1 MLERRHV
8 ARIIDTHHHV
18 GQLAL
23 GNETASVESVVARKA
38 DEHRE
43 MLADFGMAAA
53 AVIPGFQY
61 ERTHGIADTRRVN
74 DAIAAYRDA
83 DPHHFPVA
91 LGVLEPLHDLVANEE
106 ELERILGD
114 LALDGVAW
122 HTRYQGVAVS
132 DRRMHELVERV
143 ADRGRPCYV
152 HMFSESGLESP
163 WMLVDLA
170 TAHPHATIV
179 ALDGFSSA
187 THVRYMEDIAER
199 CSNVLFDTAIAFP
212 LMRPIDT
219 FVERF
224 GSDRLLFGTD
234 SYAKPRLYNYPAILN
249 ELLHSPMPQ
258 ADLEAILAG
267 NFLRLFPHVAA
278 RFEANAAA

>member
-1 MLERRHV
+1 MLERREV

-23 GNETASVESVVARKA
+23 GNETGSVESSVTRKA
-38 DEHRE
+38 DEHRA
-43 MLADFGMAAA
+43 MLADFGITAA

-74 DAIAAYRDA
+74 DAIAGYRNA
-83 DPHHFPVA
+83 DPRHFPVA
-91 LGVLEPLHDLVANEE
+91 LGVLEPLHDLAANEE
-106 ELERILGD
+106 ELDRLFGELS
-114 LALDGVAW
+114 LDGVAW

-132 DRRMHELVERV
+132 DRRMHQLIERV

-163 WMLVDLA
+163 WMLLELA
-170 TAHPHATIV
+170 TAHPEATIV

-187 THVRYMEDIAER
+187 THVRYMEDIAAR
-199 CSNVLFDTAIAFP
+199 CPNVLFDTAIAFP

-219 FVERF
+219 FVQRF
-224 GSDRLLFGTD
+224 GSERLLFGTD
-234 SYAKPRLYNYPAILN
+234 SYAKPLLYNYPAILN
-249 ELLHSPMPQ
+249 ELMYSPMPQ
-258 ADLEAILAG
+258 ADLEAIFGG
-267 NFLRLFPHVAA
+267 NFLRVFPQAAA
-278 RFEANAAA
+278 RLGTDAAV